1 MEQHLATFLRPEYAR
16 LKAMREHQA
25 FLFEFDNPPPV
36 EPRRNDETP
45 AMYAARAFTG
55 WRVGTVLVACQTL
68 LRVRIIRVDACVIG
82 SRLERVYHLRALNT
96 ATDPLGRA
104 MVLYDE
110 WAVPVG
116 TAHNEYRLALAL
128 VPAENDLPVAEEE
141 Q

>member
-1 MEQHLATFLRPEYAR
+1 MEQVLAAELRPEYEH
-16 LKAMREHQA
+16 LKALRQRRAALYEMET
-25 FLFEFDNPPPV
+25 PPPP
-36 EPRRNDETP
+36 EPRRLDESE

-55 WRVGTVLVACQTL
+55 WRVGTVLIACQTP
-68 LRVRIIRVDACVIG
+68 LRVRIVRVDACVIG

-96 ATDPLGRA
+96 ATDPLGRG
-104 MVLYDE
+104 MVMYDE

-128 VPAENDLPVAEEE
+128 VPAENDLRVAEEE